1 MNDFQL
7 GNRCFVAKDYETA
20 ISHFVRHAKS
30 QPSDAADAY
39 ASVAECYRRCNVL
52 TAPMETM
59 QGFTLV
65 SKGDL
70 KSAECYYRLAL
81 EADPNNIKSLRGL
94 ADILPEKSD
103 DRLVLLERA
112 VDLQPGTLALIN
124 LGDFY
129 RTQCKDYNRAYELY
143 VQAQKHAPRDE
154 TAYRRLNDICRR
166 LERSDEAKEWSDRWK
181 HAKNTKRN
189 VGPHSR

>member
-1 MNDFQL
+1 MNDFQI

-20 ISHFVRHAKS
+20 VAHFVRHAKS
-30 QPSDAADAY
+30 QPFDAADAY

-52 TAPMETM
+52 TAPEEVTP
-59 QGFTLV
+59 GFTLV

-70 KSAECYYRLAL
+70 KSAECYYRLSL
-81 EADPNNIKSLRGL
+81 QHDPTNIKSIRGL

-103 DRLVLLERA
+103 ERLALLERA
-112 VDLQPGTLALIN
+112 VELHPGTLVLID

-129 RTQCKDYNRAYELY
+129 RTHRKDYHRAYELY
-143 VQAQKHAPRDE
+143 CQAQKHAPRDE

-166 LERSDEAKEWSDRWK
+166 LERPDEAKEWSVRWK
-181 HAKNTKRN
+181 HTKNIKRN
-189 VGPHSR
+189 VGPPAG